1 MKLVLF
7 NSKPYDIE
15 SFNKANLGKKHDLVF
30 IDAPLNNE
38 SALHVADVSAICVFV
53 NDVVDIDILKQLY
66 AQGIRLI
73 ILRCAGYNN
82 VDIAAA
88 QALGI
93 QVTNV
98 PAYSPH
104 AVAEHTLGLILALT
118 RHIPEAHQRVHAGNF
133 SLEGLKGFD
142 LYGKTAGIIG
152 TGRIGAIVACVLQ
165 ALGMRVQ
172 ATDPLENPECCNQ
185 GIQYVDLATL
195 LSQADVI
202 SLHCPLTAESG
213 YLINAAEIT
222 KMKSGVMLINTS
234 RGGVLNTQAVIDG
247 LKSGQIGYLGMDV
260 YEQEQH
266 LFFRDLSCKGFDD
279 ENLKSLLALPNVL
292 ITPHQAFFT
301 AEALENIASST
312 LTSLTEFEQGQP
324 LTYEIN

>member
-7 NSKPYDIE
+7 NSKPCDIE
-15 SFNKANLGKKHDLVF
+15 SFNKVNVGKEHDFVF
-30 IDAPLNNE
+30 IDAPLNKE
-38 SALHVADVSAICVFV
+38 TALHVADVSAICVFV

-104 AVAEHTLGLILALT
+104 AVAEHTIGLILALT

-133 SLEGLKGFD
+133 ALEGLKGFE

-152 TGRIGAIVACVLQ
+152 TGRIGAIVACILQ
-165 ALGMRVQ
+165 SFGMRVQ
-172 ATDPLENPECCNQ
+172 ATDPLQNPECCNQ
-185 GIQYVDLATL
+185 GIQYVDLDTL

-213 YLINAAEIT
+213 HLINATEIT
-222 KMKSGVMLINTS
+222 KMKPGVMLINTS

-266 LFFRDLSCKGFDD
+266 LFFRDLSSKGFDD
-279 ENLKSLLALPNVL
+279 DNLKSLLALPNVL

-301 AEALENIASST
+301 TEALENIASAS
-312 LTSLTEFEQGQP
+312 LTSLTEFEKGQP
-324 LTYEIN
+324 LTYKIS